1 MAIEFY
7 FCARKTFTKKS
18 RAKAIVYWEKP
29 EVNWFKLN
37 IDGSSIGNLGKAGEG
52 GLIRDHKGNW
62 ISRFSHREATSI
74 DAELWALRDEL
85 HRCMELNIQAMEVE
99 LDAKVMVDWVG
110 GSNCPN
116 NSHSSLIA
124 DCKYLFN

>member
-7 FCARKTFTKKS
+7 FYAGKTFTKKS

-37 IDGSSIGNLGKAGEG
+37 IDRSSIGNLGKAGEG

-62 ISRFSHREATSI
+62 ISRFAHGIGKPQALMPSYGHFETNSI
-74 DAELWALRDEL
+74 DVW
-85 HRCMELNIQAMEVE
+85 
-99 LDAKVMVDWVG
+99 
-110 GSNCPN
+110 S
-116 NSHSSLIA
+116 
-124 DCKYLFN
+124 

>member
-7 FCARKTFTKKS
+7 FCAGKTFTKKS

-37 IDGSSIGNLGKAGEG
+37 IDGSSIRNLGKAGEG

-62 ISRFSHREATSI
+62 IFGFAHGIGKPQALMLSYGLFETNSI
-74 DAELWALRDEL
+74 DVW
-85 HRCMELNIQAMEVE
+85 
-99 LDAKVMVDWVG
+99 
-110 GSNCPN
+110 S
-116 NSHSSLIA
+116 
-124 DCKYLFN
+124 